1 MPVDTPTFCPATLG
15 WPLSEGHP
23 GGPTKDEQRGLL
35 AALGTTTLD
44 WSTLGPHLAFD
55 PSGYVRRRLF
65 LNNSWEILLLCW
77 LPGQHTAVHDHG
89 ASWGST
95 LVLLGDL
102 IETTYRWHGR
112 GLPVEKTGDNHL
124 GEHQI
129 TVETQDTIHVVS
141 NRSATPAVSLHL
153 YSPPLKYLHAYD
165 LESGE
170 QNYVEPSESR
180 FFMR

>member
-1 MPVDTPTFCPATLG
+1 MLVDAPTFCPVTLG
-15 WPLSEGHP
+15 WPLPESHP
-23 GGPTKDEQRGLL
+23 KGPTDEEQRGLL
-35 AALGTTTLD
+35 AALGTTRLD

-65 LNNSWEILLLCW
+65 LNTSWEILLLCW
-77 LPGQHTAVHDHG
+77 LPGQRTVPHDHG

-102 IETTYRWHGR
+102 VETTYRWHGQ
-112 GLPVEKTGDNHL
+112 GLPVEKIGDKEI
-124 GEHQI
+124 GERQI
-129 TVETQDTIHVVS
+129 TVETHATIHVVS
-141 NRSATPAVSLHL
+141 NRSETPAVSLHL

-170 QNYVEPSESR
+170 RNFVEPSESR
-180 FFMR
+180 FYMR